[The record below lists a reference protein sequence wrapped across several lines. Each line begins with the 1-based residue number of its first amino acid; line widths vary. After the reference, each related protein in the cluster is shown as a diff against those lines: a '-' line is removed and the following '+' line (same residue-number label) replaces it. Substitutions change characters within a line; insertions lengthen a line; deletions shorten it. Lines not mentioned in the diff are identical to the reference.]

1 MGTYEMFSKY
11 VLKEGFQLEVL
22 SPCTTLSS
30 DLDRGG
36 NTEGCVLGGSR
47 VLSGTLGPHPDAYLS
62 LPLADSATRGKTA
75 PTFISFLRTQSG
87 FYILKTFSF

>member
-1 MGTYEMFSKY
+1 MLQSMGMQELDTTERTGTEMGTYEMFSKY

-30 DLDRGG
+30 DLDHGG

-47 VLSGTLGPHPDAYLS
+47 VLSGTL
-62 LPLADSATRGKTA
+62 
-75 PTFISFLRTQSG
+75 
-87 FYILKTFSF
+87 